1 MLRRC
6 RNMIRNSKSVSVL
19 FVAAAVIIMTGLLSS
34 VTWAGKQIP
43 VTNRGSVVD
52 TLHGVVIPDPYR
64 WLEDQESAE
73 TREWIKTQ
81 NEYTHSFIDSL
92 SGRDKLKARLTEL
105 MKIDRIGIPTERNG
119 RYFLSKRS
127 ADQDLFVIYMRDG
140 LGGKDEALID
150 PHSMSEDRSTSVN
163 LLDISEDG
171 TLLAYGIRKGGADEL
186 TVKIFDVDKKM
197 DLPDELPSGL
207 YFGIS
212 IMHDNSGF
220 YYSRHNIL
228 LGSRVYFHPMGGDPE
243 KDKEIFGEGFGPKAG
258 IGAGITDDGRYL
270 MIVVFHG
277 SAGQKSEIY
286 YKDLKGDGS
295 IKTLVKDID
304 ARFSPKYGGGM
315 LFMQTN
321 WDAPKGR
328 ILTVDLKNP
337 ARENWNEIIPE
348 TEAVIED
355 FSIAG
360 KKLFVNYLENVVSKV
375 KIFEPDGKLVREISF
390 PTLGTV
396 SGVRGR
402 WKRNEAFFVFTSF
415 HVPTTIYR
423 YDVKKGDKKV
433 WAKLDVPVDS
443 DKLVVKQVWY
453 DSKDGTRVPMFL
465 VHSSDIELNGNNP
478 TLLTGYGGFNVNLTP
493 GFRST
498 GVLWTEYGG
507 VYAVPNLR
515 GGGEFGEEWHRAG
528 MFENKQNV
536 FDDFIGAAQWLID
549 NGYTCPSK
557 LAIRGGSNGGLLVG
571 AALAQRPE
579 LFGAV
584 VCTYPL
590 LDMLRYQK
598 FLLGKF
604 WVSEY
609 GNAEDPEQFKYIY
622 EYSPYH
628 NITEATEY
636 PSTLFITGDS
646 DTRVAPLHARK
657 MTALLQMA
665 NSSDNPVMILYDTKA
680 GHSGGRPLSKTIED
694 TVDEMSFLLWQLGM
708 QK

>member
-1 MLRRC
+1 SVVRS
-6 RNMIRNSKSVSVL
+6 SKAVSVL
-19 FVAAAVIIMTGLLSS
+19 FAAVAVILLTGVLSS
-34 VTWAGKQIP
+34 VTWAGNQVP

-73 TREWIKTQ
+73 TREWIKSQ
-81 NEYTHSFIDSL
+81 NEYTHSLIDSL
-92 SGRDKLKARLTEL
+92 PGREKLKRRLTEL
-105 MKIDRIGIPTERNG
+105 MKIDRIGIPAERNG

-127 ADQDLFVIYMRDG
+127 PDQDLFVIYMRDG
-140 LGGKDEALID
+140 LNGKDEALID
-150 PHSMSEDRSTSVN
+150 PHSMSKDHSTSVN
-163 LLDISEDG
+163 LLTVSEDG
-171 TLLAYGIRKGGADEL
+171 TLLAYGIREGGADEL
-186 TVKIFDVDKKM
+186 TVKLFDVDKRKNF
-197 DLPDELPSGL
+197 PDELPSGL

-212 IMHDNSGF
+212 IMPDNSGF

-228 LGSRVYFHPMGGDPE
+228 LGSRVYFHSMGDDPE

-286 YKDLKGDGS
+286 YKDLKSNGS

-304 ARFSPKYGGGM
+304 ARFEPQYGGGM
-315 LFMQTN
+315 LYMQTN

-328 ILTVDLKNP
+328 ILTVDLKKP
-337 ARENWNEIIPE
+337 ARENWKEIIPE
-348 TEAVIED
+348 TEAVIEG
-355 FSIAG
+355 FSLAG

-375 KIFEPDGKLVREISF
+375 KVFEPDGKFTREISF
-390 PTLGTV
+390 PTLGAV
-396 SGVRGR
+396 SSVRGR
-402 WKRNEAFFVFTSF
+402 WERNEAFFVFTSF

-423 YDVKKGDKKV
+423 YDVKKGNKKI

-443 DKLVVKQVWY
+443 DRIVVKQVWY
-453 DSKDGTRVPMFL
+453 NSKDGTRVPMFL
-465 VHSSDIELNGNNP
+465 VYSRDIELNGNNP
-478 TLLTGYGGFNVNLTP
+478 TLLTGYGGFNINLTP

-498 GVLWTEYGG
+498 GVLWTECGG

-536 FDDFIGAAQWLID
+536 FNDFVGAAQWLID
-549 NGYTCPSK
+549 NHYTCSSK

-571 AALAQRPE
+571 AALVQRPD
-579 LFGAV
+579 LFRAV

-609 GNAEDPEQFKYIY
+609 GSAENPEQFKYLY
-622 EYSPYH
+622 KYSPYH
-628 NITEATEY
+628 NVMEATKY

-657 MTALLQMA
+657 MTALLQRA
-665 NSSDNPVMILYDTKA
+665 NNSENPIMILYDTKA
-680 GHSGGRPLSKTIED
+680 GHSGGRPISKTIED
-694 TVDEMSFLLWQLGM
+694 TVDEMAFLFWQLGI

>member
-6 RNMIRNSKSVSVL
+6 RNIAGNSKSVSVL
-19 FVAAAVIIMTGLLSS
+19 FIAAVFILMTGLLPS
-34 VTWAGKQIP
+34 VIWAGKQIP
-43 VTNRGSVVD
+43 VTKRGSVVD
-52 TLHGVVIPDPYR
+52 TLHGIVIPDPYR

-73 TREWIKTQ
+73 TREWIKSQ

-92 SGRDKLKARLTEL
+92 SGREKLKERLTEL
-105 MKIDRIGIPTERNG
+105 MKIDRIGVPTERNG

-140 LGGKDEALID
+140 LGGKDEVLID
-150 PHSMSEDRSTSVN
+150 PHSMSKDRSTSVN
-163 LLDISEDG
+163 LLDVSEDG
-171 TLLAYGIRKGGADEL
+171 KLLAYGIRKGGADEL
-186 TVKIFDVDKKM
+186 TIKIFDVDKKM

-212 IMHDNSGF
+212 LMPDNSGF

-228 LGSRVYFHPMGGDPE
+228 LGSRVYYHPMGGDPE
-243 KDKEIFGEGFGPKAG
+243 MDKEIFGEGFGPKAG
-258 IGAGITDDGRYL
+258 IGAGITGDGSYL

-286 YKDLKGDGS
+286 YKDLKSDGP

-304 ARFSPKYGGGM
+304 ARFSPKYGGGI
-315 LFMQTN
+315 LFLQTN

-355 FSIAG
+355 ISLAG
-360 KKLFVNYLENVVSKV
+360 EKLFVNYLENVVSKV
-375 KIFEPDGKLVREISF
+375 RVFEPDGKLVREISF

-423 YDVKKGDKKV
+423 YDVRKGDQNV

-453 DSKDGTRVPMFL
+453 NSKDGTRVPMFL

-478 TLLTGYGGFNVNLTP
+478 TLLTGYGGFNINLTP

-536 FDDFIGAAQWLID
+536 FDDFICAAQWLID

-628 NITEATEY
+628 HITEAMEY